1 MSILCTETYG
11 APVTRPMPQLQQA
24 AGGSSRPHGNSGRE
38 HLNSRATDRRQ
49 SFSMPPKHNTSVN
62 LPWEVYEWMRDRDR
76 SITSQV
82 TEAVEQYKEREQS
95 DEKEVEA

>member
-1 MSILCTETYG
+1 
-11 APVTRPMPQLQQA
+11 
-24 AGGSSRPHGNSGRE
+24 
-38 HLNSRATDRRQ
+38 
-49 SFSMPPKHNTSVN
+49 MPPKHNTSVN